1 MSKFTT
7 SLFLFLLLCEL
18 NAQSF
23 TIPEGN
29 TISLTPQDSIK
40 NVKSFMITHSLSQS
54 VVPLTSVSCNNLGV
68 HYENS
73 YYRVFDLSNE
83 FGINGDWIVQNVEI
97 GIGRAESG
105 TGSPQTASLILYV
118 MSQYKNKIIPDS
130 LTMLVDT
137 IDFLI
142 SDSET
147 GTKKSIEISQFAN
160 VILGK
165 SLVVEIF
172 IPDGHPDGHSLFIG
186 FNNEGETDSSY
197 IKAPHCGVN
206 LPVPMNDIMFPDM
219 NLVMNVYGE
228 YTDPNPQIIAFNI
241 DGQLSETEIIN
252 DTGNGIYKVN
262 VVMPAHVS
270 LLALTPVIQIPA
282 GFQITPASGEMVD
295 FSNGSVIYNVNNNFT
310 KISRD
315 WTVTVRNAGPEI
327 IALSVPNQVDET
339 IIDTLNHTVIAY
351 VPTGSN
357 LTSISPV
364 VTVYDDFVTNPGS
377 GIPQDFS
384 GGPVTYTV
392 SHFTL
397 PLTQDW
403 QVSILEKEATDVS
416 NLSKNKIRIYPNPT
430 YNTLY
435 VIGDKI
441 NFIQIVD
448 VSGRSVFSS
457 IVKGSIDLSGLDSGV
472 YLVLVYT
479 DNGMVSQKIIKQNP

>member
-7 SLFLFLLLCEL
+7 SLFIFLLFCEL

-29 TISLTPQDSIK
+29 TISITPQDSIK
-40 NVKSFMITHSLSQS
+40 NEKSFMITHSLSQS

-73 YYRVFDLSNE
+73 YYRVFDLYNE
-83 FGINGDWIVQNVEI
+83 FGINGDWIVKNVEF

-105 TGSPQTASLILYV
+105 TGAPQPASLILYV
-118 MSQYKNKIIPDS
+118 MSQYTNKIIPDS

-147 GTKKSIEISQFAN
+147 GTLKSIEISQFAN

-172 IPDGHPDGHSLFIG
+172 IPNGNPDGHSLFIG
-186 FNNEGETDSSY
+186 FNKAGETDSSY
-197 IKAPHCGVN
+197 IKAPQCGVN

-228 YTDPNPQIIAFNI
+228 YADPNPQIIAFNI
-241 DGQLSETEIIN
+241 DGQLAETEIVS
-252 DTGNGIYKVN
+252 DTGNGIFEVD

-270 LLALTPVIQIPA
+270 LIALTPEIQIPA
-282 GFQITPASGEMVD
+282 GFQIAPASGETVD
-295 FSNGSVIYNVNNNFT
+295 FSNGPVIYNVNNNFT

-339 IIDTLNHTVIAY
+339 IIDTVNHTVTAY

-357 LTSISPV
+357 LTNISPV

-392 SHFTL
+392 SHNTL

-403 QVSILEKEATDVS
+403 QVSILEKEPSGIMDQ
-416 NLSKNKIRIYPNPT
+416 SKNKIRIYPNPT
-430 YNTLY
+430 SNSLF

-441 NFIQIVD
+441 NFLQIVD
-448 VSGRSVFSS
+448 ISGRIVFSS
-457 IVKGSIDLSGLDSGV
+457 IAKGSIDLSGLDSGV
-472 YLVLVYT
+472 YLLLVFT
-479 DNGMVSQKIIKQNP
+479 DSGVVPHKIIKQNP